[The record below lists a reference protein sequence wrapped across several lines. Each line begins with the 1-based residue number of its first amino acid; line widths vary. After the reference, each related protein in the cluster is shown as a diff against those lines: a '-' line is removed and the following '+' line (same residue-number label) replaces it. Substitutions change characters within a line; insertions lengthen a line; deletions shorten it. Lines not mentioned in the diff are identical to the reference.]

1 MRYSILIVEDERIVA
16 KDLEQTLVEMGYDA
30 YATAVSSA
38 EAIAR
43 VAEKRPD
50 LVLMDIRI
58 KGAIDGIATAALLR
72 EQFGVPIVYLTA
84 HADDATLDRAKHTEP
99 YGYLMKPVRAAELRS
114 VVEVAI
120 FKHQRERAALDAH
133 ATRVAHRVN
142 TPLGVVVS
150 NASFVLHE
158 LQRQQ
163 QLGVGDAAQLAQ
175 AIEVQSELA
184 TAATQIAREVA
195 ELQPVTGRAERP
207 TSPAAT
213 GLRGRILVIDDDAL
227 TLRMMKRMLRHH
239 DVSCVDRAQTAL
251 DLLGRGE
258 RFDVILSDMMMPGL
272 TGMQLYAR
280 LEAEFPEQVPRVV
293 FLTGGAVG
301 VEAIAF
307 LATVKNHCL
316 DKPIVQEALHAIL
329 QHMLAAASGP

>member
-133 ATRVAHRVN
+133 ATR
-142 TPLGVVVS
+142 
-150 NASFVLHE
+150 VLHE